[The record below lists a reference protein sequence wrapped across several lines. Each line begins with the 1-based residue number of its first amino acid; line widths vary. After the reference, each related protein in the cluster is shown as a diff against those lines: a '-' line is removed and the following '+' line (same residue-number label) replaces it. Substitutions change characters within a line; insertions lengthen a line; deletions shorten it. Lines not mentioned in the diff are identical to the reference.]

1 MAFLNQHSGALYYRV
16 CGPSDGPALV
26 LVNSLGT
33 DCRIWDDVIAHLSQ
47 HYRILSYDLRG
58 HGLSA
63 VPPGSYSLDDQVDD
77 LLALVDHVGF
87 SRFALCGVSIGG
99 VISQGV
105 VERASDRVTAL
116 ILCNTAAKIGTA
128 EFWNERME
136 TVLAYGVEPIADAI
150 MTRWFSP
157 KFTHE
162 HNAAW
167 TVWRR
172 QFLQNNTQGYAATC
186 ATLRDTDLTS
196 ALANIA
202 VPTLVI
208 AGSDD
213 QATPP
218 ELVNA
223 TADLIPN
230 ADYILLEHVG
240 HLPSLEAPVELS
252 QHIQSFLEGHGH
264 V

>member
-1 MAFLNQHSGALYYRV
+1 MAFLEKRSGALYYRL
-16 CGPSDGPALV
+16 CGPEHGPALV

-33 DCRIWDDVIAHLSQ
+33 DCRIWDDVIASLSQ

-63 VPPGSYSLDDQVDD
+63 VPPGPYGLDDQVDD
-77 LLALVDHVGF
+77 LLTLADHVGF

-105 VERASDRVTAL
+105 VQRAADRVSAL
-116 ILCNTAAKIGTA
+116 ILCNAAAKIGTA

-157 KFTHE
+157 SFMHE
-162 HNAAW
+162 HNGAW
-167 TVWRR
+167 AVWRR
-172 QFLQNNTQGYAATC
+172 QFLLNNTQGYAATC
-186 ATLRDTDLTS
+186 ATLRDTDLTA
-196 ALANIA
+196 ALDKITA
-202 VPTLVI
+202 PTLVI

-218 ELVNA
+218 ELVRGM
-223 TADLIPN
+223 ADRIAN
-230 ADYILLEHVG
+230 VEFILLPQVG
-240 HLPSLEAPVELS
+240 HLPSLEAPGALA
-252 QHIQSFLEGHGH
+252 QHIQKFLEGQGH